1 MRHRKKTIK
10 LGRTSSHRDALL
22 SGLVCNLIIR
32 KRITTTLPKA
42 KAARSL
48 AERMVTLGK
57 QGDLAARRRAISK
70 LHQVDTVATL
80 FSAVAPAFK
89 DRAGGYTRIMKL
101 GRRSDSAEMAILEW
115 VNYVPEPP
123 KKKEGPKGEAKAAE
137 AASEDKSGGGAAP
150 TKKGSPAR
158 KKEEAKV

>member
-32 KRITTTLPKA
+32 KRIITTLPKA

-57 QGDLAARRRAISK
+57 RGDLAARRLAIAR

-80 FSAVAPAFK
+80 FSAIAPAFK

-123 KKKEGPKGEAKAAE
+123 KVKTEKTEDKKPQDGKPEEKKAEGGATAGKKKTTKKEKTAKA
-137 AASEDKSGGGAAP
+137 
-150 TKKGSPAR
+150 
-158 KKEEAKV
+158 

>member
-10 LGRTSSHRDALL
+10 LGRTAAHRDALL

-57 QGDLAARRRAISK
+57 QGDLTARRRAISK
-70 LHQVDTVATL
+70 LHQVPVVATL
-80 FSAVAPAFK
+80 FNAIAPAFK

-123 KKKEGPKGEAKAAE
+123 KPKKNAKDGEKKAEGGATATKE
-137 AASEDKSGGGAAP
+137 AA
-150 TKKGSPAR
+150 
-158 KKEEAKV
+158 KKEETVKA